1 MSHKYESEDMPD
13 TVSEIEQE
21 VDSIRH
27 KFREDSYHSYLW
39 QRLCI
44 LFVRIAIIVTRRYLR
59 ETKHTGE

>member
-1 MSHKYESEDMPD
+1 MSHKYETDVMPD
-13 TVSEIEQE
+13 TINEIEQE

-27 KFREDSYHSYLW
+27 KFREDSYHSYLG

-59 ETKHTGE
+59 ETEHTGE